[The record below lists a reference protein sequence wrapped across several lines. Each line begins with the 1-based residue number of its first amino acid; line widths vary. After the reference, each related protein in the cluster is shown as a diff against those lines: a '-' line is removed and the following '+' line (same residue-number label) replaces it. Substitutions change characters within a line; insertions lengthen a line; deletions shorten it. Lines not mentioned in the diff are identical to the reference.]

1 MVEWYHENRTAQRRG
16 HIDKGASS
24 NMCKHVTFNH
34 GRWRAHNPFYI
45 APCRYRL
52 KDTHSI
58 YTLRKT
64 ARGSAQVVSLY
75 ACLSRRLAIAAK
87 VARCV
92 SYLGGYVDQTEVKGT
107 FSNYESIGLLI

>member
-16 HIDKGASS
+16 HIDKGADS
-24 NMCKHVTFNH
+24 NIHKHMTLNH
-34 GRWRAHNPFYI
+34 GSCRVHSPIYV

-58 YTLRKT
+58 YTLRNT

-75 ACLSRRLAIAAK
+75 ACLSRRLTIAAK